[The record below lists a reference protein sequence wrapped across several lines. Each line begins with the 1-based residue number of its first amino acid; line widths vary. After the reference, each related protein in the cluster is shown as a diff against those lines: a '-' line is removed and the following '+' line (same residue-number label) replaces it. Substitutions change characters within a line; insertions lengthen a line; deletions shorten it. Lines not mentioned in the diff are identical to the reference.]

1 MLTVYIVDDEP
12 MAIQYLQ
19 YLLAQSGAAC
29 EVVGSATNSTRAL
42 EEISRREPDVVF
54 TDISMPVMNGLELA
68 RRVLERQRARIYLLT
83 SYEDFQYAKQ
93 GVKIGVSDY
102 ILKNELTQ
110 AMLRE
115 LLERADAEIAGERR
129 ARQLLLERG
138 VRDFLLGAS
147 EEAPAFQAPPQTRWA
162 LALLLP
168 AWVPMRRGEDA
179 EANSPEGEEL
189 RAAADEGEVRCVA
202 LARMKRGEYCAILS
216 LPEGATEG
224 KLRAAAGALL
234 SALNAR
240 EGGWSCVLAEP
251 CRRVDGLRKAYQ
263 AAEAWR
269 DYVYAEPECG
279 IFPASDFTPRRR
291 VNSEES
297 EDYLERVS
305 RLLNAKDREGAL
317 SLMEEFLAFGRRN
330 LSAWEYGENAR
341 RLYRILG
348 RATLR
353 NAHRAALPN
362 PPEGHIDASALERFL
377 LNCARGYFDEL
388 ARCDVRSYSPH
399 IQRALEFIRRNYHR
413 ELLVT
418 DIADAIG
425 ISEGHLRRLF
435 KQELS
440 SSVIDYLT
448 DYRLE
453 QAKLRLEGGEGA
465 PSEIWRAC
473 GFSSAPYF
481 NQVFRRREGMSPR
494 EYWSR
499 MREEGGA

>member
-12 MAIQYLQ
+12 MAIQYLE

-29 EVVGSATNSTRAL
+29 EIVGSATNSTRAL
-42 EEISRREPDVVF
+42 EEILRREPDVVF

-68 RRVLERQRARIYLLT
+68 RRVLERQRPRIYLLT

-110 AMLRE
+110 PMLRE
-115 LLERADAEIAGERR
+115 LLDRADAEIAGERR
-129 ARQLLLERG
+129 ARQLLLEQR

-147 EEAPAFQAPPQTRWA
+147 EEAPAFVAPPQTRWE
-162 LALLLP
+162 LILLLP

-179 EANSPEGEEL
+179 EADSPESEEL
-189 RAAADEGEVRCVA
+189 RAAAEEEEVRCVA
-202 LARMKRGEYCAILS
+202 LARLKRGEYCAILA

-224 KLRAAAGALL
+224 KLRAAAGSLL
-234 SALNAR
+234 SALNER

-251 CRRVDGLRKAYQ
+251 CRRVEGLRKAYR

-269 DYVYAEPECG
+269 NYVYAEPECG
-279 IFPASDFTPRRR
+279 VFPARDFTPRRR
-291 VNSEES
+291 VGSEES
-297 EDYLERVS
+297 EEYLDRFVQ
-305 RLLNAKDREGAL
+305 LLNAKDREGVL

-341 RLYRILG
+341 RLYRIL
-348 RATLR
+348 R
-353 NAHRAALPN
+353 RAALRNVRNAALPAA
-362 PPEGHIDASALERFL
+362 PEGHIGARALDRFL
-377 LNCARGYFDEL
+377 LDCARGYFDEL
-388 ARCDVRSYSPH
+388 ARSDAQNYSAH
-399 IQRALEFIRRNYHR
+399 IQRALEYIRRNYHR

-435 KQELS
+435 KLELS
-440 SSVIDYLT
+440 TSVIDYLT

-453 QAKLRLEGGEGA
+453 QAKLRLESSEGA

-473 GFSSAPYF
+473 GFSSAQYF

-494 EYWSR
+494 EYRSR